1 MEKFKNWSIFIDP
14 DQDNQALISQIAKL
28 ADRYVPR
35 RIIFIAV
42 ENKEE
47 LPKELLA
54 DLPDLIETTSKEKI
68 KTLEVSLASM
78 MHSDHEVMVVQH
90 SNKKIG
96 QLLKKVS
103 EQQTD
108 LLVISNREG
117 TGIENLY
124 QRIAR
129 KTGASVLL
137 LREGDELEWDEVTVP
152 VDLSIYSD
160 LSINLINE
168 MFKEQSVNYLHAYQD
183 SSRYLNQVFETVD
196 EVNAAL
202 NKASM
207 VNRKL
212 EKYAMTKFKEYLS
225 GQVKGI
231 YNAQLLEYGR
241 DKKPAEVIRRVAA
254 ELQTNFMVLGSK
266 GNGKSIASLMG
277 NTADEMLKSPTQYST
292 LIIKQKGENKGFLKS
307 FLP

>member
-1 MEKFKNWSIFIDP
+1 MQKFKKWSIFIDP
-14 DQDNQALISQIAKL
+14 DQDNQALIDQIAKL

-35 RIIFIAV
+35 QLSFIAI

-68 KTLEVSLASM
+68 KSLEFELTNAI
-78 MHSDHEVMVVQH
+78 HPDHDVRVVQH

-96 QLLKKVS
+96 QLLKKVG

-108 LLVISNREG
+108 LLIMINRKG
-117 TGIENLY
+117 TGVENIY

-137 LREGDELEWDEVTVP
+137 LKEGDELEWDKVTVP

-160 LSINLINE
+160 LSITLINE
-168 MFKEQSVNYLHAYQD
+168 MFKEQAINYLHAYQD

-196 EVNAAL
+196 EVNTAL

-207 VNRKL
+207 VNQKL
-212 EKYAMTKFKEYLS
+212 EKYAITKFKDYLA
-225 GQVKGI
+225 GQVNGI

-241 DKKPAEVIRRVAA
+241 DKKPAEVIRQAA
-254 ELQTNFMVLGSK
+254 GEMQTNFMILGSK

-277 NTADEMLKSPTQYST
+277 NTADEMVKNPTHYST
-292 LIIKQKGENKGFLKS
+292 LIIKQKGENKGFLKT